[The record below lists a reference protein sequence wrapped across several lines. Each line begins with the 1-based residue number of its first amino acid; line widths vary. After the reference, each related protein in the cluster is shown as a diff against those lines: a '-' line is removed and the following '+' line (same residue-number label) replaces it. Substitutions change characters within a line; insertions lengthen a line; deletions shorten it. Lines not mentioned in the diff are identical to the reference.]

1 MILGGVLASFHHVSL
16 TRMLVFVVLCTVGGD
31 SVGYEMGRRFGPA
44 LLRRLPAKASRGVA
58 RGRSFL
64 ERRGAPAVFLG
75 RFTAVLRA
83 VVPGAAGLSAMRYRT
98 FLLWNALGGLCWGV
112 GFTLAGY
119 GAGRSYES
127 VISTAGK
134 ASASIMVLLLLA
146 IIGFVLRRKLDRRRI
161 DEDRSVRT
169 TETSDHSVGPGG
181 EALEDA
187 LCAGMPQ

>member
-1 MILGGVLASFHHVSL
+1 MLREASIFVGFVLPGETAVILGGVLASFHHVSL

-83 VVPGAAGLSAMRYRT
+83 VVPAP
-98 FLLWNALGGLCWGV
+98 
-112 GFTLAGY
+112 
-119 GAGRSYES
+119 
-127 VISTAGK
+127 
-134 ASASIMVLLLLA
+134 
-146 IIGFVLRRKLDRRRI
+146 
-161 DEDRSVRT
+161 
-169 TETSDHSVGPGG
+169 PGCR
-181 EALEDA
+181 L
-187 LCAGMPQ
+187 